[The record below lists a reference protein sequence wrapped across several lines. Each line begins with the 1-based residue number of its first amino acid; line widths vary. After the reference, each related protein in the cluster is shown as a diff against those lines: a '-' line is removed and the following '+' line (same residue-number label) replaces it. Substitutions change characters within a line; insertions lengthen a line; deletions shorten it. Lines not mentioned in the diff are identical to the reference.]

1 MPKRSS
7 KPHSDPNLAAFD
19 AIARLTGDEGPT
31 DLQALRRQAA
41 AILGSLG
48 GKRGGPARAAKLSRN
63 PSKLSLMPD
72 LTKQQWGEVRRAY
85 TGNTE
90 SVRAI
95 AGRFG
100 IARWDLHHRAKAEGC
115 TGCLVQR

>member
-48 GKRGGPARAAKLSRN
+48 GKRGGPARAAKLSA
-63 PSKLSLMPD
+63 K
-72 LTKQQWGEVRRAY
+72 RRKEIAK
-85 TGNTE
+85 
-90 SVRAI
+90 RA
-95 AGRFG
+95 AK
-100 IARWDLHHRAKAEGC
+100 ARWDKKRPK
-115 TGCLVQR
+115 